1 MNDNI
6 ARLIFELNTQLQTQV
21 RAITSVPTTL
31 NDESISP
38 SSDESST
45 PSESPS
51 DTVVSSPAPSQYT
64 IQPTFSTSNVTT
76 AQSPIPL
83 IQTQAPTAITPEI
96 PSIQNNPQTSNQNKA
111 PILSIF
117 NDSAS
122 KTAPPSSENEELTNT
137 SILSCPGLAILAS
150 VLLCIA
156 SIV

>member
-1 MNDNI
+1 M
-6 ARLIFELNTQLQTQV
+6 LQTQV
-21 RAITSVPTTL
+21 RAITSVPTTS

-45 PSESPS
+45 PSESPP

-64 IQPTFSTSNVTT
+64 MQPTFSTSNVSS

-83 IQTQAPTAITPEI
+83 IQTQAPTAITPEA
-96 PSIQNNPQTSNQNKA
+96 PSIQNAPQTSNQNKA

-122 KTAPPSSENEELTNT
+122 ITAPPSTANEELTNT
-137 SILSCPGLAILAS
+137 STSSWPGLAILAS
-150 VLLCIA
+150 LFLCIA